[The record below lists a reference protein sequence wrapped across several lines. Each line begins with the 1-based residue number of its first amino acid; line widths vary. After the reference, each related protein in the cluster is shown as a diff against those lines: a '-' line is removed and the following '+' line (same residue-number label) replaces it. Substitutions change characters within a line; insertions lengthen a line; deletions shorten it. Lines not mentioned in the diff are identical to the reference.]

1 MESMTGYA
9 AIERSTEQFSYS
21 IEIKSL
27 NSKYLEVQANLPR
40 ILKNSENDFIAILK
54 KNFKRGKLEL
64 SIELFDWVESRT
76 VSINT
81 ELMKKYY
88 HELQKAQKKL
98 GIGNPFSFDLLVTLD
113 GVLHK
118 RKASISEKSQVDISR
133 SLETI
138 IKKMLEMRRKEGNS
152 IKMDIQKSLS
162 AIADSVNRIKSLSKD
177 VSKNLYQKLKTN
189 IDSLA
194 HVSVDNVRLYTE
206 IAILADKMDI
216 NEEIIRL
223 YDHLKKFRSTM
234 REKGQ
239 IGKKL
244 DFLAQEMFRE
254 INTISSKSANSEI
267 SHLVVEV
274 KNNIDKM
281 REHCRNIV

>member
-9 AIERSTEQFSYS
+9 SIEKSTEQFSYS
-21 IEIKSL
+21 IEVKSL
-27 NSKYLEVQANLPR
+27 NSKYLEIQTNLPR
-40 ILKNSENDFIAILK
+40 ILRNNENDFITILK

-81 ELMKKYY
+81 ELMNKYY
-88 HELQKAQKKL
+88 HELQKVQKKL
-98 GIGNPFSFDLLVTLD
+98 GIGNTISFDLLVTLD

-118 RKASISEKSQVDISR
+118 RRTNISEKSRRDIYG
-133 SLETI
+133 SLEII

-152 IKMDIQKSLS
+152 IKIDVQKSLS
-162 AIADSVNRIKSLSKD
+162 EISSCARRIKTLSKGI
-177 VSKNLYQKLKTN
+177 SKNLYQKLKTN
-189 IDSLA
+189 INSLTQ
-194 HVSVDNVRLYTE
+194 VNVDNVRLYTE

-223 YDHLKKFRSTM
+223 NDHLKKFKTTLQD
-234 REKGQ
+234 KGQ

-254 INTISSKSANSEI
+254 INTVASKSASSEI

-274 KNNIDKM
+274 KNNIDKI